1 MNQIA
6 GVDGFSLMNN
16 LRLVVIVAI
25 FIILII
31 VLFYNRILGSPKR
44 AKQKDKQ
51 VVNPSDD
58 SGREEQHA
66 TDVVD
71 DFFGKEESKEKE
83 ISKGGESTAESEV
96 VIDDQPAVNYEKIE
110 TDLKAVRDE
119 VTTKIEGLIS
129 KVEAVEKEV
138 LNKIEDVIDAKIQEA
153 SNKIND
159 RISEAVRT
167 QMNSINSI
175 SEERVDSLRKEEE
188 PVGIPST
195 EEPKELVEEK
205 VEFEEKKKS
214 DLEAVKDSDI
224 MEKVHLFVRYQ
235 LDAFDILPL
244 DEAKTVA
251 EVKKDVKV
259 DEKKL
264 IESIT
269 STGEI
274 EEKISE
280 RGVGESVGP
289 ARLFFQKFLSI
300 GIPFTKESKELLE
313 EGDLEAPVKDS
324 GILEKLYLFVRN
336 QLGAFGILPSGESKT
351 VAEEKKERD
360 LEASVEDSDV
370 LGKLAGSLQISED
383 SFDVLLSEDTV
394 LPEEI
399 KEEEQA
405 DTMGIE
411 EKISEGDVGESVDFD
426 IEKLLE
432 EEPVGMSSTEES
444 REVEEKV
451 KFKEEK
457 EEGSELPAE
466 ETAAHEEID
475 EEEIDTIAP
484 RDIEE
489 RALEAAKGEETEEK
503 KQFTE
508 EASDFDI
515 QEFLEELGTPPS
527 GKDLKSEKE

>member
-66 TDVVD
+66 TDVVG
-71 DFFGKEESKEKE
+71 DFFGKEESKEKEKSKVDESTAEPEVEIEGRPSDDSSHEERDVPGAAGDFFGIEEFTEKE

-96 VIDDQPAVNYEKIE
+96 VIEDQPAVNYEKIE
-110 TDLKAVRDE
+110 TDLKAVGDE

-129 KVEAVEKEV
+129 KVEAVEKEL

-175 SEERVDSLRKEEE
+175 SEERVDSLRKDEVPGEIKEKEQADTIAPSGGIEER
-188 PVGIPST
+188 
-195 EEPKELVEEK
+195 KER
-205 VEFEEKKKS
+205 
-214 DLEAVKDSDI
+214 DLKAPVKDSDI

-264 IESIT
+264 IES
-269 STGEI
+269 S
-274 EEKISE
+274 
-280 RGVGESVGP
+280 
-289 ARLFFQKFLSI
+289 
-300 GIPFTKESKELLE
+300 
-313 EGDLEAPVKDS
+313 D
-324 GILEKLYLFVRN
+324 ILEKLRLFVMNR
-336 QLGAFGILPSGESKT
+336 LGAIGILSSGESKT
-351 VAEEKKERD
+351 VVEEKKERD
-360 LEASVEDSDV
+360 LEVPSEVKKDVKVEENEPIEAITSTWKV
-370 LGKLAGSLQISED
+370 
-383 SFDVLLSEDTV
+383 
-394 LPEEI
+394 
-399 KEEEQA
+399 
-405 DTMGIE
+405 E
-411 EKISEGDVGESVDFD
+411 EKISAGDVGGSVDLD
-426 IEKLLE
+426 IANFLE
-432 EEPVGMSSTEES
+432 EEPVGMSFTEEPK
-444 REVEEKV
+444 ELAEEKAE
-451 KFKEEK
+451 FEEK
-457 EEGSELPAE
+457 KESDLEAPVEDSDILEKLAGSLQKNEDPFGVLPFDKSKTVTE
-466 ETAAHEEID
+466 DKNDVKVD
-475 EEEIDTIAP
+475 EKEPIEAIAP
-484 RDIEE
+484 PGDIKEN
-489 RALEAAKGEETEEK
+489 ATEAAKGEEAEEK
-503 KQFTE
+503 KQSTGE
-508 EASDFDI
+508 TADFDI
-515 QEFLEELGTPPS
+515 QDFLEELGAPP
-527 GKDLKSEKE
+527 SEKE